1 MSANLDRFSCGVT
14 PKVPDEVGGC
24 EACGGVIY
32 DYELEKCDSCDARI
46 HHGCAEVCDV
56 CASAGCKCCVKEDPE
71 DGLLKCEAC
80 RPEPEND
87 RPATLVD
94 VVRTATEKLS

>member
-1 MSANLDRFSCGVT
+1 MSANLDRFSCGYT
-14 PKVPDEVGGC
+14 PKIPVEVGSC
-24 EACGGVIY
+24 EACGGVVY
-32 DYELEKCDSCDARI
+32 DYELDKCESCDLRI

-56 CASAGCKCCVKEDPE
+56 CGSTGCKGCVKEDPE
-71 DGLLKCEAC
+71 EGLLLCEAC

-94 VVRTATEKLS
+94 VVRAATEKLS